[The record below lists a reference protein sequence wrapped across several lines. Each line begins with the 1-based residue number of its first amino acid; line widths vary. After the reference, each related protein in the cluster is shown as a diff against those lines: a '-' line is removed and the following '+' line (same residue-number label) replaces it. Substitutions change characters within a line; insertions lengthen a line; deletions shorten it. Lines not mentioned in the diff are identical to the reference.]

1 MEARATVTESTT
13 FNRRS
18 LMGLTTLTEREKH
31 WNSVARRATEQN
43 ESWESCA
50 DCLRFHP
57 VGYEGSCDDLDN
69 RLPGDPSE
77 FLG

>member
-1 MEARATVTESTT
+1 MTDIDHIQQKE
-13 FNRRS
+13 

-57 VGYEGSCDDLDN
+57 EGYEGSCDDLDN